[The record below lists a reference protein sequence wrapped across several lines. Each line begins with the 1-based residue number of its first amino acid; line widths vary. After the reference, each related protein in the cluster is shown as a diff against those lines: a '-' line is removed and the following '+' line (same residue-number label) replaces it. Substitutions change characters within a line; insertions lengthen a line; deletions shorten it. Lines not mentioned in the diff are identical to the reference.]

1 MNKTELV
8 KTISNNIEGAT
19 QKDVCV
25 VLDTFMDVVKDTL
38 VNGDKIALTGFGT
51 FEVAERAAR
60 KGRNPKTGEE
70 ILIPASKAPK
80 FKAGKTLK
88 DAVK

>member
-38 VNGDKIALTGFGT
+38 VNGDKVALTGFGT

-80 FKAGKTLK
+80 FKAGKALK
-88 DAVK
+88 NAVK

>member
-8 KTISNNIEGAT
+8 KTIYNNIEGAT

-38 VNGDKIALTGFGT
+38 VNGDKVALTGFGT

-80 FKAGKTLK
+80 FKAGKALK
-88 DAVK
+88 NAVK

>member
-25 VLDTFMDVVKDTL
+25 VLDTFMDVVKDAL
-38 VNGDKIALTGFGT
+38 VNGDKVALTGFGT

-80 FKAGKTLK
+80 FKAGKALK

>member
-70 ILIPASKAPK
+70 IMIPASKAPK
-80 FKAGKTLK
+80 FKAGKALK

>member
-80 FKAGKTLK
+80 FKAGKALK

>member
-38 VNGDKIALTGFGT
+38 VNGDKVALTGFGT
-51 FEVAERAAR
+51 FEVAVSATS
-60 KGRNPKTGEE
+60 KVRNPKTGEE

-80 FKAGKTLK
+80 FKAGKALK

>member
-25 VLDTFMDVVKDTL
+25 VLDTFMDVVKDAL
-38 VNGDKIALTGFGT
+38 VNGDKVALTGFGT